1 MFDLKNASKKQLV
14 QNEIYPP
21 IIEKKIDPCERSVFL
36 LLKQYKEGDS
46 DNPIT
51 YRATK
56 KAHATMLKKNCSNV
70 IRTFGICNQNSCME
84 SYKNPCTFDF

>member
-1 MFDLKNASKKQLV
+1 MHLKNNWFRTKSIRQLLKK
-14 QNEIYPP
+14 
-21 IIEKKIDPCERSVFL
+21 KKIDPCERSVFL

-51 YRATK
+51 YHATK